1 MGGVNYG
8 NSLNS
13 NNKVGSN
20 RSNYTNLPF
29 TNKEVQDINIIL
41 STTRPEIKVN
51 LVKGDSASES
61 SFRNLEKRKPDL
73 IHLATHG
80 YYYPGNNFSSSNFLT
95 EKYSG
100 TNLSP
105 MLRSG
110 IVLAGANNSPGSD
123 TENDGFLSAQEISRL
138 DFANLD
144 LAVLSACETG
154 LGETIG
160 SEGVF
165 GLQRA
170 FKLAGTK
177 SLIMSLWKVPD
188 EQTSELMA
196 LFYSNYM
203 TGRTKS
209 KALKDAQLAMKKKY
223 KAPFIWGG
231 FIILER

>member
-1 MGGVNYG
+1 
-8 NSLNS
+8 
-13 NNKVGSN
+13 
-20 RSNYTNLPF
+20 
-29 TNKEVQDINIIL
+29 VQDINKIL
-41 STTRPEIKVN
+41 GVERPDIKVN
-51 LVKGDSASES
+51 LLTKDSASEAS
-61 SFRNLEKRKPDL
+61 LRLLETTKPDL
-73 IHLATHG
+73 IHLATHA
-80 YYYPGNNFSSSNFLT
+80 YYYPGNNFSSFNFLT
-95 EKYSG
+95 EIYSG

-138 DFANLD
+138 NFANLD
-144 LAVLSACETG
+144 LVVLSACETG

-170 FKLAGTK
+170 FKLAGAK

-196 LFYSNYM
+196 LFYKNYM
-203 TGRTKS
+203 TGMAKS
-209 KALKDAQLAMKKKY
+209 KALKEAQLAMKKKY
-223 KAPFIWGG
+223 KAPFTWGG
-231 FIILER
+231 FILLER